1 MVYMK
6 VLSLGKRSV
15 AVLAALG
22 LAVGGTVVTA
32 HAAAPA
38 FIDCQL
44 FAAGEPDHIDP
55 ALTSTLVGANVATML
70 FDGLTDTDANG
81 ALYGEVASKWK
92 TTDGSKTW
100 VFTLKK
106 GLKFSNGEAVLPS
119 SFVNGWKRSMDSKL
133 ASEVA
138 YHGDFIL
145 GMNAYSTGKGAFPSS
160 SVVAD
165 DKAMTLTVKME
176 NPT

>member
-22 LAVGGTVVTA
+22 LAVGGTVVSA
-32 HAAAPA
+32 QAATAPA

-106 GLKFSNGEAVLPS
+106 QFFLHHL
-119 SFVNGWKRSMDSKL
+119 
-133 ASEVA
+133 
-138 YHGDFIL
+138 
-145 GMNAYSTGKGAFPSS
+145 STAGSAHLIQS
-160 SVVAD
+160 
-165 DKAMTLTVKME
+165 
-176 NPT
+176 

>member
-6 VLSLGKRSV
+6 ALSLGKRSV

-22 LAVGGTVVTA
+22 LAVGGTVVSA

-81 ALYGEVASKWK
+81 ALYGEVA
-92 TTDGSKTW
+92 
-100 VFTLKK
+100 
-106 GLKFSNGEAVLPS
+106 
-119 SFVNGWKRSMDSKL
+119 
-133 ASEVA
+133 
-138 YHGDFIL
+138 
-145 GMNAYSTGKGAFPSS
+145 
-160 SVVAD
+160 
-165 DKAMTLTVKME
+165 
-176 NPT
+176 